1 MTGRR
6 FNQIKLHFLLL
17 GTFKLKFF
25 ILKYFYI
32 NNIKFNYTLEFN
44 NNFKADAWKHNAPLI
59 EYCETLGINIPHYC
73 YHKNLSISGNCRM
86 CLIELKGSPKPIV
99 SCAMSAK
106 SCLNN
111 GEIYTNSPLVKKA
124 RENILEFLLLNHPLD
139 CPICDQGGECDLQD
153 QSFFFGLAKKRFYSF
168 KRVVSN
174 KNIGPIVK
182 TVMTRCIHCTRCVRF
197 AGEIAG
203 VEDLGVFGRGMQS
216 EIGTYVNKVFQS
228 ELSGNVI
235 DLCPVGALTS
245 KPYPF
250 IGRNWELKNVNSIDF
265 SDGFGVDLQICL
277 KNNKI
282 VKILPGYNQDD
293 NKVNW
298 ISNKTRFAFDGMF
311 SPERILRGFVI
322 KGSSQNLLPLSW
334 KDLFEEIAY
343 IIYFQDHL
351 ARHFLKTNLLTIVF
365 SSNVSNEVLNLLT
378 LLSKKYSFVQ
388 LRKSEPSN
396 IENDLESKFLL
407 NSASNKYQLAQSKIC
422 FLIGL
427 NTRYEGSS
435 LNLKLRHRY
444 LKGDFK
450 IISLGSAIDLTFPIS
465 YLGLNLKTLTS
476 VIEGNNFFCQELAN
490 GSNPTIICGSEL
502 FKRKDALATSK
513 LLNLLKKY
521 LQSIDQE
528 WSNINI
534 LNTSLNESG
543 VHYVNTFKYFNE
555 QDLQKSVGLYF
566 IDTCRNIPNLRK
578 TIQYHLLNRFQ
589 KEKSEV
595 SFYLDQNGGLVNQL
609 FNDIKKISGI
619 YSYINLPN
627 NVFFE
632 TSGSY
637 LNTEGVLKQ
646 TIKIIP
652 SHKQARENWQIIRKL
667 LSSSNF
673 LSFVSEMKT
682 NERVNFNC
690 ENIFN
695 FKNFINFQYYAIQ
708 NLTNSN
714 FFTTSR
720 KTSYFDLTQGQYKT
734 RQSKLIESKVRL
746 WLDDFYIGSRDIY
759 AKRSIT
765 MIKCSKQFR
774 TQNNNFNFI

>member
-1 MTGRR
+1 M
-6 FNQIKLHFLLL
+6 
-17 GTFKLKFF
+17 
-25 ILKYFYI
+25 KYFYI

-44 NNFKADAWKHNAPLI
+44 SNFKADAWKHNAPLI

-168 KRVVSN
+168 KRVVSD

-203 VEDLGVFGRGMQS
+203 VEDLGIFGRGMNS

-250 IGRNWELKNVNSIDF
+250 IGRNWELKNINSIDF

-277 KNNKI
+277 KNNKV
-282 VKILPGYNQDD
+282 VKVLPGYSRHD
-293 NKVNW
+293 KTVNW
-298 ISNKTRFAFDGMF
+298 ISDKTRFAFDGMF
-311 SPERILRGFVI
+311 SPERILQGFVTR
-322 KGSSQNLLPLSW
+322 GSNKDLLPLSW
-334 KDLFEEIAY
+334 KSLFEEIVY
-343 IIYFQDHL
+343 VLYFQDHL
-351 ARHFLKTNLLTIVF
+351 ARHFLKTNVLTIVF
-365 SSNVSNEVLNLLT
+365 SNNVSNEVLNLLM

-388 LRKSEPSN
+388 LRKSEPSE
-396 IENDLESKFLL
+396 IENDLESNFLL
-407 NSASNKYQLAQSKIC
+407 NSASNKTQLAQSKVC

-450 IISLGSAIDLTFPIS
+450 VISLGSVVNLTFPVS

-490 GSNPTIICGSEL
+490 NSNPAIICGSEV
-502 FKRKDALATSK
+502 FKRRDALTTSR

-521 LQSIDQE
+521 LQSLDQK

-543 VHYVNTFKYFNE
+543 VHYLDTFKCFNAR
-555 QDLQKSVGLYF
+555 DLQKSVGVYF
-566 IDTCRNIPNLRK
+566 IDTCRDIPNLRK

-589 KEKSEV
+589 YEKSEV
-595 SFYLDQNGGLVNQL
+595 SFYFDQNGGLVSQL
-609 FNDIKKISGI
+609 FNDIKKVSGI
-619 YSYINLPN
+619 SSYINLPN

-646 TIKIIP
+646 TVKFIP
-652 SHKQARENWQIIRKL
+652 SLKQSRENWQIIRKL
-667 LSSSNF
+667 LANANF
-673 LSFVSEMKT
+673 LSLVSEIKT
-682 NERVNFNC
+682 NKRVNFNC
-690 ENIFN
+690 NNIFN
-695 FKNFINFQYYAIQ
+695 FKNFVNFQYYAVQ
-708 NLTNSN
+708 NLTNSSLSN
-714 FFTTSR
+714 AG
-720 KTSYFDLTQGQYKT
+720 KKISYFDFTKNLYKT
-734 RQSKLIESKVRL
+734 RHSKLIESKVRL
-746 WLDDFYIGSRDIY
+746 WLDDFYIGSRDTY

-765 MIKCSKQFR
+765 MIKCSKLFR
-774 TQNNNFNFI
+774 AQNTNFNFI

>member
-1 MTGRR
+1 
-6 FNQIKLHFLLL
+6 
-17 GTFKLKFF
+17 
-25 ILKYFYI
+25 
-32 NNIKFNYTLEFN
+32 
-44 NNFKADAWKHNAPLI
+44 
-59 EYCETLGINIPHYC
+59 
-73 YHKNLSISGNCRM
+73 M

>member
-1 MTGRR
+1 M
-6 FNQIKLHFLLL
+6 
-17 GTFKLKFF
+17 
-25 ILKYFYI
+25 KYFYI

-168 KRVVSN
+168 KRVVSD

-298 ISNKTRFAFDGMF
+298 ISDKTRFAFDGMF

-502 FKRKDALATSK
+502 FKRKDALTTSK

-637 LNTEGVLKQ
+637 LNTKGVLKQ
-646 TIKIIP
+646 TIKFIP

-734 RQSKLIESKVRL
+734 RRSKLIESKVRL

>member
-1 MTGRR
+1 
-6 FNQIKLHFLLL
+6 
-17 GTFKLKFF
+17 
-25 ILKYFYI
+25 LKYFYI

-168 KRVVSN
+168 KRVVSD

-250 IGRNWELKNVNSIDF
+250 IGRNWELKNINSIDF
-265 SDGFGVDLQICL
+265 SDGFGVELQVCL

-282 VKILPGYNQDD
+282 VKILPGYNQND
-293 NKVNW
+293 NTVNW
-298 ISNKTRFAFDGMF
+298 ISDKTRFAFDGMF

-322 KGSSQNLLPLSW
+322 KGSGQNLLPLSW

-343 IIYFQDHL
+343 ILYFQDHL
-351 ARHFLKTNLLTIVF
+351 ARHFLKTNLLTIIF
-365 SSNVSNEVLNLLT
+365 SNNVSNEVLNLLM

-396 IENDLESKFLL
+396 IDNDLESKFLL

-450 IISLGSAIDLTFPIS
+450 VISLGSAIDLTFPIS

-476 VIEGNNFFCQELAN
+476 VVEGNNFFCQELAN
-490 GSNPTIICGSEL
+490 GSNPTIICGSEI
-502 FKRKDALATSK
+502 FKRKDALTTSK
-513 LLNLLKKY
+513 LLNLLRKY
-521 LQSIDQE
+521 LQSIDKK

-543 VHYVNTFKYFNE
+543 VHYVNTFKCFNE

-566 IDTCRNIPNLRK
+566 IDTCRDIPNLRK
-578 TIQYHLLNRFQ
+578 TIQYHLLNRFRQ
-589 KEKSEV
+589 EKNEV

-609 FNDIKKISGI
+609 FNDIEKISGI

-646 TIKIIP
+646 TIKFIP

-667 LSSSNF
+667 LANSNF

-682 NERVNFNC
+682 NERVSFNC

-695 FKNFINFQYYAIQ
+695 FKNFVNFQYYAIQ

-714 FFTTSR
+714 FLTTSR
-720 KTSYFDLTQGQYKT
+720 RNSYFDLTQDQYKT
-734 RQSKLIESKVRL
+734 RRSKLIESKVRL
-746 WLDDFYIGSRDIY
+746 WLDDFYIGSRDMY
-759 AKRSIT
+759 ARRSIT
-765 MIKCSKQFR
+765 MIKCSKLFR
-774 TQNNNFNFI
+774 TQSNNFNFI

>member
-17 GTFKLKFF
+17 RTFKLEFF

-168 KRVVSN
+168 KRVVSD

-250 IGRNWELKNVNSIDF
+250 IGRNWELKNINSIDF
-265 SDGFGVDLQICL
+265 SDGFGVELQVCL

-282 VKILPGYNQDD
+282 VKILPGYNQND
-293 NKVNW
+293 NTVNW
-298 ISNKTRFAFDGMF
+298 ISDKTRFAFDGMF

-322 KGSSQNLLPLSW
+322 KGSGQNLLPLSW

-343 IIYFQDHL
+343 ILYFQDHL
-351 ARHFLKTNLLTIVF
+351 ARHFLKTNLLTIIF
-365 SSNVSNEVLNLLT
+365 SNNVSNEVLNLLM

-396 IENDLESKFLL
+396 IDNDLESKFLL

-450 IISLGSAIDLTFPIS
+450 VISLGSAIDLTFPIS

-476 VIEGNNFFCQELAN
+476 VVEGNNFFCQELAN
-490 GSNPTIICGSEL
+490 GSNPTIICGSEI
-502 FKRKDALATSK
+502 FKRKDALTTSK
-513 LLNLLKKY
+513 LLNLLRKY
-521 LQSIDQE
+521 LQSIDKK

-543 VHYVNTFKYFNE
+543 VHYVNTFKCFNE

-566 IDTCRNIPNLRK
+566 IDTCRDIPNLRK
-578 TIQYHLLNRFQ
+578 TIQYHLLNRFRQ
-589 KEKSEV
+589 EKNEV

-609 FNDIKKISGI
+609 FNDIEKISGI

-646 TIKIIP
+646 TIKFIP

-667 LSSSNF
+667 LANSNF

-682 NERVNFNC
+682 NERVSFNC

-695 FKNFINFQYYAIQ
+695 FKNFVNFQYYAIQ

-714 FFTTSR
+714 FLTTSR
-720 KTSYFDLTQGQYKT
+720 RNSYFDLTQDQYKT
-734 RQSKLIESKVRL
+734 RRSKLIESKVRL
-746 WLDDFYIGSRDIY
+746 WLDDFYIGSRDMY
-759 AKRSIT
+759 ARRSIT
-765 MIKCSKQFR
+765 MIKCSKLFR
-774 TQNNNFNFI
+774 TQSNNFNFI

>member
-1 MTGRR
+1 
-6 FNQIKLHFLLL
+6 
-17 GTFKLKFF
+17 
-25 ILKYFYI
+25 
-32 NNIKFNYTLEFN
+32 
-44 NNFKADAWKHNAPLI
+44 
-59 EYCETLGINIPHYC
+59 
-73 YHKNLSISGNCRM
+73 M

-168 KRVVSN
+168 KRVVSD

-250 IGRNWELKNVNSIDF
+250 IGRNWELKNINSIDF
-265 SDGFGVDLQICL
+265 SDGFGVELQVCL

-282 VKILPGYNQDD
+282 VKILPGYNQND
-293 NKVNW
+293 NTVNW
-298 ISNKTRFAFDGMF
+298 ISDKTRFAFDGMF

-322 KGSSQNLLPLSW
+322 KGSGQNLLPLSW

-343 IIYFQDHL
+343 ILYFQDHL
-351 ARHFLKTNLLTIVF
+351 ARHFLKTNLLTIIF
-365 SSNVSNEVLNLLT
+365 SNNVSNEVLNLLM

-396 IENDLESKFLL
+396 IDNDLESKFLL

-450 IISLGSAIDLTFPIS
+450 VISLGSAIDLTFPIS

-476 VIEGNNFFCQELAN
+476 VVEGNNFFCQELAN
-490 GSNPTIICGSEL
+490 GSNPTIICGSEI
-502 FKRKDALATSK
+502 FKRKDALTTSK
-513 LLNLLKKY
+513 LLNLLRKY
-521 LQSIDQE
+521 LQSIDKK

-543 VHYVNTFKYFNE
+543 VHYVNTFKCFNE

-566 IDTCRNIPNLRK
+566 IDTCRDIPNLRK
-578 TIQYHLLNRFQ
+578 TIQYHLLNRFRQ
-589 KEKSEV
+589 EKNEV

-609 FNDIKKISGI
+609 FNDIEKISGI

-646 TIKIIP
+646 TIKFIP

-667 LSSSNF
+667 LANSNF
-673 LSFVSEMKT
+673 LSFVCEMKT
-682 NERVNFNC
+682 NERVSFNC

-695 FKNFINFQYYAIQ
+695 FKNFVNFQYYAIQ

-714 FFTTSR
+714 FLATSR
-720 KTSYFDLTQGQYKT
+720 RNSYFDLTQDQYKT
-734 RQSKLIESKVRL
+734 RRSKLIESKVRL
-746 WLDDFYIGSRDIY
+746 WLDDFYIGSRDMY
-759 AKRSIT
+759 ARRSIT
-765 MIKCSKQFR
+765 MIKCSKLFR
-774 TQNNNFNFI
+774 TQSNNFNFI

>member
-1 MTGRR
+1 M
-6 FNQIKLHFLLL
+6 
-17 GTFKLKFF
+17 
-25 ILKYFYI
+25 KYFYI

-168 KRVVSN
+168 KRVVSD

-293 NKVNW
+293 NTVNW
-298 ISNKTRFAFDGMF
+298 ISDKTRFAFDGMF

-343 IIYFQDHL
+343 ILYFQDHL
-351 ARHFLKTNLLTIVF
+351 ARHFLKTNLLTIIF
-365 SSNVSNEVLNLLT
+365 SNNVSNEVLNLLT

-396 IENDLESKFLL
+396 IETDLESKFLL
-407 NSASNKYQLAQSKIC
+407 NSASNKYQLAQSKVC

-450 IISLGSAIDLTFPIS
+450 VIALGSAINLTFPIS

-502 FKRKDALATSK
+502 FKRKDALTTSK

-543 VHYVNTFKYFNE
+543 VHYVNTFKYFSE
-555 QDLQKSVGLYF
+555 QDFQKSVGLYF

-578 TIQYHLLNRFQ
+578 TIQYHLLNRFR

-619 YSYINLPN
+619 YSYVNLPN

-646 TIKIIP
+646 TIKFIP

-673 LSFVSEMKT
+673 LSFLSEMKT

-708 NLTNSN
+708 DLTNSN
-714 FFTTSR
+714 FLTTNR
-720 KTSYFDLTQGQYKT
+720 RTSYFDLTQGQYKT

-746 WLDDFYIGSRDIY
+746 WLDDFYIGSRDMY
-759 AKRSIT
+759 ARRSIT
-765 MIKCSKQFR
+765 MIKCSKLFR

>member
-1 MTGRR
+1 
-6 FNQIKLHFLLL
+6 
-17 GTFKLKFF
+17 
-25 ILKYFYI
+25 LKYFYI

-168 KRVVSN
+168 KRVVSD
-174 KNIGPIVK
+174 KNIGPIIK

-298 ISNKTRFAFDGMF
+298 ISDKTRFAFDGMF

-502 FKRKDALATSK
+502 FKRKDALTTSK

-534 LNTSLNESG
+534 LNTFLNESG

-646 TIKIIP
+646 TIKFIP

-734 RQSKLIESKVRL
+734 RRSKLIESKVRL

>member
-6 FNQIKLHFLLL
+6 FNQIKLHFLLW
-17 GTFKLKFF
+17 GTFKLEFF

-44 NNFKADAWKHNAPLI
+44 TNFKADAWKHNAPLI

-168 KRVVSN
+168 KRVVSD

-250 IGRNWELKNVNSIDF
+250 IGRNWELKNINSIDF

-282 VKILPGYNQDD
+282 VKILPGYNQND
-293 NKVNW
+293 NTVNW
-298 ISNKTRFAFDGMF
+298 ISDKTRFAFDGMF

-322 KGSSQNLLPLSW
+322 KSSGQNLLPLSW

-343 IIYFQDHL
+343 ILYFQDHL
-351 ARHFLKTNLLTIVF
+351 ARHFLKTNLLTVIF
-365 SSNVSNEVLNLLT
+365 SSNVSNEVLNLLM

-476 VIEGNNFFCQELAN
+476 LIEGNNFFCQELVN
-490 GSNPTIICGSEL
+490 GSNPTIICGSEI
-502 FKRKDALATSK
+502 FKRKDALTTSK

-521 LQSIDQE
+521 LQGIDQE

-543 VHYVNTFKYFNE
+543 VHYVNKFKCFNE
-555 QDLQKSVGLYF
+555 QDFQKSVGLYF
-566 IDTCRNIPNLRK
+566 IDTCREIPNLRK
-578 TIQYHLLNRFQ
+578 TIQYHLLNRFRQ
-589 KEKSEV
+589 EKNEV

-609 FNDIKKISGI
+609 FNDIEKISGI

-646 TIKIIP
+646 TIKFIP

-667 LSSSNF
+667 LASSNF

-682 NERVNFNC
+682 NERVSFNC

-714 FFTTSR
+714 FITTSK
-720 KTSYFDLTQGQYKT
+720 KTSYFDLTQNQYKT
-734 RQSKLIESKVRL
+734 RRSKLIESKIRL
-746 WLDDFYIGSRDIY
+746 WLDDFYIGNRDMY

-765 MIKCSKQFR
+765 MIKCSKLFR
-774 TQNNNFNFI
+774 TQSNNFNFI

>member
-17 GTFKLKFF
+17 RTFKLEFF

-168 KRVVSN
+168 KRVVSD

-250 IGRNWELKNVNSIDF
+250 IGRNWELKNINSIDF
-265 SDGFGVDLQICL
+265 SDGFGVELQVCL

-282 VKILPGYNQDD
+282 VKILPGYNQND
-293 NKVNW
+293 NTVNW
-298 ISNKTRFAFDGMF
+298 ISDKTRFAFDGMF

-322 KGSSQNLLPLSW
+322 KGSGQNLLPLSW

-343 IIYFQDHL
+343 ILYFQDHL
-351 ARHFLKTNLLTIVF
+351 ARHFLKTNLLTIIF
-365 SSNVSNEVLNLLT
+365 SNNVSNEVLNLLM

-396 IENDLESKFLL
+396 IDNDLESKFLL

-450 IISLGSAIDLTFPIS
+450 VISLGSAIDLTFPIS

-476 VIEGNNFFCQELAN
+476 VVEGNNFFCQELAN
-490 GSNPTIICGSEL
+490 GSNPTIICGSEI
-502 FKRKDALATSK
+502 FKRKDALTTSK
-513 LLNLLKKY
+513 LLNLLRKY
-521 LQSIDQE
+521 LQSIDKK

-543 VHYVNTFKYFNE
+543 VHYVNTFKCFNE

-566 IDTCRNIPNLRK
+566 IDTCRDIPNLRK
-578 TIQYHLLNRFQ
+578 TIQYHLLNRFRQ
-589 KEKSEV
+589 EKNEV

-609 FNDIKKISGI
+609 FNDIEKISGI

-646 TIKIIP
+646 TIKFIP

-695 FKNFINFQYYAIQ
+695 FKNFVNFQYYAIQ
-708 NLTNSN
+708 DLTNSN
-714 FFTTSR
+714 FLTTNR
-720 KTSYFDLTQGQYKT
+720 RNSYFDLTQGQYKT

-746 WLDDFYIGSRDIY
+746 WLDDFYIGSRDMY
-759 AKRSIT
+759 ARRSIT
-765 MIKCSKQFR
+765 MIKCSKLFR
-774 TQNNNFNFI
+774 TQSNNFNFI

>member
-1 MTGRR
+1 M
-6 FNQIKLHFLLL
+6 
-17 GTFKLKFF
+17 
-25 ILKYFYI
+25 KYFYI

-168 KRVVSN
+168 KRVVSD
-174 KNIGPIVK
+174 KNIGPIIK

-298 ISNKTRFAFDGMF
+298 ISDKTRFAFDGMF

-646 TIKIIP
+646 TIKFIP

>member
-1 MTGRR
+1 M
-6 FNQIKLHFLLL
+6 
-17 GTFKLKFF
+17 
-25 ILKYFYI
+25 KYFYI

-168 KRVVSN
+168 KRVVSD
-174 KNIGPIVK
+174 KNIGPIIK

-298 ISNKTRFAFDGMF
+298 ISDKTRFAFDGMF

-534 LNTSLNESG
+534 LNTFLNESG

-646 TIKIIP
+646 TIKFIP

-734 RQSKLIESKVRL
+734 RRSKLIESKVRL

>member
-1 MTGRR
+1 
-6 FNQIKLHFLLL
+6 
-17 GTFKLKFF
+17 
-25 ILKYFYI
+25 LKYFYI

-44 NNFKADAWKHNAPLI
+44 SNSRADKWKHNAPLI

-153 QSFFFGLAKKRFYSF
+153 QSFFFGLSKKRFYSF
-168 KRVVSN
+168 KRVVSD

-203 VEDLGVFGRGMQS
+203 VEDLGVFGRGMSS

-250 IGRNWELKNVNSIDF
+250 IGRNWELKNINSIDF
-265 SDGFGVDLQICL
+265 SDGFGTDLQICL

-282 VKILPGYNQDD
+282 VKVLPGYNSND
-293 NKVNW
+293 KAVNW
-298 ISNKTRFAFDGMF
+298 ISDKTRFAFDGMF
-311 SPERILRGFVI
+311 SPERILQGFVV
-322 KGSSQNLLPLSW
+322 KGSSKNLQPLSW
-334 KDLFEEIAY
+334 KNLFEEIVY
-343 IIYFQDHL
+343 ILYFQDHL

-365 SSNVSNEVLNLLT
+365 SNNVSNEVLNLLL
-378 LLSKKYSFVQ
+378 LLSKKYAFVR
-388 LRKSEPSN
+388 LRKSELSKV
-396 IENDLESKFLL
+396 ENDLESNFLL
-407 NSASNKYQLAQSKIC
+407 NSASNKQQLAQSKLC

-450 IISLGSAIDLTFPIS
+450 VISLGSAIDLTFPIS
-465 YLGLNLKTLTS
+465 YLGLNLKTLIS
-476 VIEGNNFFCQELAN
+476 VVEGNNFFCQELTN
-490 GSNPTIICGSEL
+490 NSNPSIICGSEI
-502 FKRKDALATSK
+502 FKRKDALATFK
-513 LLNLLKKY
+513 LLNLLKKS
-521 LQSIDQE
+521 LQNIDKK
-528 WSNINI
+528 WSNFNI

-543 VHYVNTFKYFNE
+543 VHYINTFRCLNE
-555 QDLQKSVGLYF
+555 QDLQESAGVYF
-566 IDTCRNIPNLRK
+566 LDTCHDVPNLRK
-578 TIQYHLLNRFQ
+578 TIQFHLLNRFRL
-589 KEKSEV
+589 ENLGV
-595 SFYLDQNGGLVNQL
+595 SFYLDQNSGLSNQS
-609 FNDIKKISGI
+609 NGIERVSGI

-646 TIKIIP
+646 TVKFIP
-652 SHKQARENWQIIRKL
+652 SLKQSRENWQIIRKL
-667 LSSSNF
+667 LASSNF
-673 LSFVSEMKT
+673 LSLVSEMKT
-682 NERVNFNC
+682 NGRVLFNC
-690 ENIFN
+690 NNIFN
-695 FKNFINFQYYAIQ
+695 FKNFMNFQYYAVQSLTNFDFPIAGKKTSPF
-708 NLTNSN
+708 NLTLS
-714 FFTTSR
+714 
-720 KTSYFDLTQGQYKT
+720 KYKI
-734 RQSKLIESKVRL
+734 RQSKLFKTKVRL
-746 WLDDFYIGSRDIY
+746 WLDDFYIGNHDVY
-759 AKRSIT
+759 TKRSIT
-765 MIKCSKQFR
+765 MIKCSKLFR
-774 TQNNNFNFI
+774 THNTNFYHI

>member
-1 MTGRR
+1 M
-6 FNQIKLHFLLL
+6 
-17 GTFKLKFF
+17 
-25 ILKYFYI
+25 KYFYI